1 MVLYSSSRMM
11 AALEPT
17 PLERLVALMKPSVSR
32 KTARRALS
40 ASDND
45 VTLAQQLLDAERL
58 EAVHANKRQHVD
70 DDVESLDQLT
80 GMGMDRG
87 RARTALI
94 ACGGDVSRAIAVLF
108 DGAAVSTTPSM
119 DSDAALAQQLAREG
133 VAPSVDADAA
143 LARQLARGGPS
154 VGADAALARQLG
166 RGGAGAIAH
175 QTSTAGGATG
185 ARSWRRGADS
195 TATSAVWIGC
205 AGCLRR
211 RSDASSRRQCP
222 PGESSTARHNHST

>member
-1 MVLYSSSRMM
+1 MM

-175 QTSTAGGATG
+175 PNIDCRWGDRCKELAKG
-185 ARSWRRGADS
+185 R
-195 TATSAVWIGC
+195 
-205 AGCLRR
+205 
-211 RSDASSRRQCP
+211 
-222 PGESSTARHNHST
+222 